1 MHPKQADFIHLLKSL
16 MIELS
21 TIETIVEEQKYE
33 LQALAEQNFCERR
46 EEKEVNLNSKLA
58 QVAIGV
64 RRSGKSVLCYNALA
78 KAGVEFAYI
87 NFDDERFSEIESS
100 DLNNVLLVLNKVYGD
115 FKYLFIDEPQ
125 DVQGW
130 HLFVNRLL
138 RRGMHIVITGS
149 NAKLL
154 SGELATHLNG
164 RSMEIPLYPF
174 SFKEYCDYYKIDT
187 KSKTTINK
195 AARLALFDEYLHKG
209 GFPELLTEK
218 KIGNYIDSLVS
229 KIINNDIARRNN
241 IKYKATLENMINHI
255 LNIVPAEISFDELAQ
270 LFNVKSHHTAENYVD
285 YAEKAFLISICKKW
299 STKSSIRIGSRK
311 AYPIDVA
318 LMNNRKDAFVGDNLG
333 FRLETIVYIELLR
346 RTKPLNQNVFFL
358 KERSGEADFVVC
370 EGNTVLEVIQVSYD
384 ISSEKTRKRE
394 INGLLVGCK
403 ATKCNKL
410 TLITRH
416 NQERVIIDDKEIN
429 IIPAYDWLVGC

>member
-1 MHPKQADFIHLLKSL
+1 

-21 TIETIVEEQKYE
+21 TVETIVEEQKLE

-46 EEKEVNLNSKLA
+46 EEKEVNFNSKLA

-64 RRSGKSVLCYNALA
+64 RRSGKSILCYYSLA
-78 KAGVEFAYI
+78 KASVKFAYI
-87 NFDDERFSEIESS
+87 NFDDERFFGIEPE

-125 DVQGW
+125 DVPGW

-174 SFKEYCDYYKIDT
+174 SFKEYCDYFQVKT
-187 KSKTTINK
+187 ESKTTVSK

-209 GFPELLTEK
+209 GFPELLTEEK
-218 KIGNYIDSLVS
+218 VGNYIDSLIS

-241 IKYKATLENMINHI
+241 IRYKATLENMINHI
-255 LNIVPAEISFDELAQ
+255 LNIVPAEISYDELAQ

-318 LMNNRKDAFVGDNLG
+318 FMNNRKDAFVGDNLG
-333 FRLETIVYIELLR
+333 FRLEAIVYIELLR

-370 EGNTVLEVIQVSYD
+370 QGNTVLEVIQVSYD

-416 NQERVIIDDKEIN
+416 NQERVIVDGKEIN
-429 IIPAYDWLVGC
+429 IVPAYDWLVDC

>member
-1 MHPKQADFIHLLKSL
+1 

-21 TIETIVEEQKYE
+21 TVETIIEEQKLE

-46 EEKEVNLNSKLA
+46 EEKEVNFNSKLA

-64 RRSGKSVLCYNALA
+64 RRSGKSILCYNSLA
-78 KAGVEFAYI
+78 KASVKFAYI
-87 NFDDERFSEIESS
+87 NFDDERFFGIEPE

-125 DVQGW
+125 DVPGW

-174 SFKEYCDYYKIDT
+174 SFKEYCDYFQVKT
-187 KSKTTINK
+187 ESKTTVSK

-209 GFPELLTEK
+209 GFPELLTEEK
-218 KIGNYIDSLVS
+218 VGNYIDSLIS

-241 IKYKATLENMINHI
+241 IRYKATLENMINHI
-255 LNIVPAEISFDELAQ
+255 LNIVPAEISYDELAQ

-318 LMNNRKDAFVGDNLG
+318 FMNNRKDAFVGDNLG
-333 FRLETIVYIELLR
+333 FRLEAIVYIELLR

-370 EGNTVLEVIQVSYD
+370 QGNTVLEVIQVSYD

-416 NQERVIIDDKEIN
+416 NQERVIVDGKEIN
-429 IIPAYDWLVGC
+429 IVPAYDWLVDC

>member
-1 MHPKQADFIHLLKSL
+1 

-21 TIETIVEEQKYE
+21 TVETIVEEQKLE

-46 EEKEVNLNSKLA
+46 EEKEVNFNSKLA

-64 RRSGKSVLCYNALA
+64 RRSGKSILCYNSLA
-78 KAGVEFAYI
+78 KASVKFAYI
-87 NFDDERFSEIESS
+87 NFDDERFFGIEPE

-125 DVQGW
+125 DVPGW

-174 SFKEYCDYYKIDT
+174 SFKEYCDYFQVKT
-187 KSKTTINK
+187 ESKTTVSK

-209 GFPELLTEK
+209 GFPELLTEEK
-218 KIGNYIDSLVS
+218 VGNYIDSLIS

-241 IKYKATLENMINHI
+241 IRYKATLENMINHI
-255 LNIVPAEISFDELAQ
+255 LNIVPAEISYDELAQ

-318 LMNNRKDAFVGDNLG
+318 FMNNRKDAFVGDNLG
-333 FRLETIVYIELLR
+333 FRLEAIVYIELLR

-370 EGNTVLEVIQVSYD
+370 QGNTVLEVIQVSYD

-416 NQERVIIDDKEIN
+416 NQERVIVDGKEIN
-429 IIPAYDWLVGC
+429 IVPAYDWLVDC